1 MTYEL
6 SPVKDEL
13 PGKITAMRQHAY
25 LNITPE
31 EYELLDSIA
40 ENLGFISRTD
50 LITACAHLLIYGKAA
65 DGEPSPDPVTEKE
78 LKNLHGLNQKH
89 LLQMQTFIQ
98 ILDEI
103 ALPVIAMRGTGVVLS
118 SLGHD
123 IKLLMLE
130 RCGMVPED
138 IEIRDWLKIYKNTRR
153 SQIIEYRTK
162 QFQNIIQ
169 REEEE

>member
-31 EYELLDSIA
+31 EYQTLDSIA

-65 DGEPSPDPVTEKE
+65 DGEPSLDPVTEKE

-89 LLQMQTFIQ
+89 LLQMQTFMQ

-138 IEIRDWLKIYKNTRR
+138 IDIRDWLKIYKNTRR

-162 QFQNIIQ
+162 QFASIIK
-169 REEEE
+169 REGE

>member
-1 MTYEL
+1 
-6 SPVKDEL
+6 
-13 PGKITAMRQHAY
+13 MRQHAY
-25 LNITPE
+25 LRITDE
-31 EYELLDSIA
+31 EGTILDSIA
-40 ENLGFISRTD
+40 ENLGFVSRTD
-50 LITACAHLLIYGKAA
+50 LFTACAHLLIYGEAA

-78 LKNLHGLNQKH
+78 LKKLHALNQKF

-103 ALPVIAMRGTGVVLS
+103 ALPVIAMRGTGVVIS

-138 IEIRDWLKIYKNTRR
+138 TDIRDWLKIYKNTRR
-153 SQIIEYRTK
+153 AKIIEYRTR
-162 QFQNIIQ
+162 QFASIIK
-169 REEEE
+169 REEDE

>member
-1 MTYEL
+1 M
-6 SPVKDEL
+6 KDEL
-13 PGKITAMRQHAY
+13 PGKITAMRQNAY

-31 EYELLDSIA
+31 EFQTLNSIA
-40 ENLGFISRTD
+40 ENLGFLSRTD
-50 LITACAHLLIYGKAA
+50 LFTACAHLLIYGKAA
-65 DGEPSPDPVTEKE
+65 DGEPSLDPVTEKE
-78 LKNLHGLNQKH
+78 LKNLHELNKKH
-89 LLQMQTFIQ
+89 LLQMQTFMQ

-138 IEIRDWLKIYKNTRR
+138 IDIRDWLKIYKNTRR
-153 SQIIEYRTK
+153 SHIIEYRTK
-162 QFQNIIQ
+162 QFASIIK
-169 REEEE
+169 REGE